1 MQQRFSL
8 VFGALLAAT
17 LTACGGGG
25 GGDESPVSGPF
36 VQGRWVAERSG
47 STSYTAVG
55 LPALNGSAVVW
66 VLANDASQ
74 LAKVSVRGDGTLTGR
89 AYALGQG
96 LAATGITGQWSATAP
111 TSITLSGVTSSMLT
125 LAQTDALTAAAVQAD
140 AAGTWKATAGGNA
153 QTVTWTVAAS
163 GAVSGQSTTG
173 CTYAGSL
180 AAMGNASAYTA
191 SVKEACSDGV
201 TTQYNGIATLNP
213 AKNALSMVATSA
225 DESVGVALFL
235 SK

>member
-1 MQQRFSL
+1 MKQRFSL
-8 VFGALLAAT
+8 VLSVFLAVT

-25 GGDESPVSGPF
+25 GDESPVTGPF
-36 VQGRWVAERSG
+36 VQGRWVAGAGG
-47 STSYTAVG
+47 STTYTAVG

-66 VLANDASQ
+66 VLTNDASQ
-74 LAKVSVRGDGTLTGR
+74 LAKVSVQGNGTLTGR

-96 LAATGITGQWSATAP
+96 LAATGIAGQWSSPTS
-111 TSITLSGVTSSMLT
+111 TSITLTGVASSVLT

-140 AAGTWKATAGGNA
+140 AAGAWKATAGGNA
-153 QTVTWTVAAS
+153 QTVTWTVAES

-180 AAMGNASAYTA
+180 AAMSNASAYTA

-213 AKNALSMVATSA
+213 AKNALSVVATSA

>member
-1 MQQRFSL
+1 MQPRFSL
-8 VFGALLAAT
+8 IFSVLLAAT

-25 GGDESPVSGPF
+25 GDESQVSGPF
-36 VQGRWVAERSG
+36 VQGRWVAGAGG
-47 STSYTAVG
+47 STAYTAVG
-55 LPALNGSAVVW
+55 LPALKGSAVVW

-74 LAKVSVRGDGTLTGR
+74 LAKLTVQGNGTLKGR
-89 AYALGQG
+89 AYVLGQG
-96 LAATGITGQWSATAP
+96 LAATGITGQWSAP
-111 TSITLSGVTSSMLT
+111 TPQSITLTGVVNGTLT
-125 LAQTDALTAAAVQAD
+125 LAQTDTLAAAAVQAD

-173 CTYAGSL
+173 CTYSGTL

-191 SVKEACSDGV
+191 TVKEACSDGA
-201 TTQYNGIATLNP
+201 THQYHGIATLNP
-213 AKNALSMVATSA
+213 AKNALSMVATNA